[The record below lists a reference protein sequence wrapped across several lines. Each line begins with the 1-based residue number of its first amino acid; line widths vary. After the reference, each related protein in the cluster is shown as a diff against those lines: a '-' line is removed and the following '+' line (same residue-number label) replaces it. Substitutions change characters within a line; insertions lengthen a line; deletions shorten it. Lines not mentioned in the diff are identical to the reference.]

1 MTNQN
6 RAVFMLVFFIVM
18 QILIFLSR
26 KLLWVSV
33 CKSAG
38 TTPQGVREKAPE
50 LMREC
55 ANKSNLQTHLR
66 IWMRENA
73 PNPKLY
79 DKLNNIYS
87 YCLLPNVV
95 FLVFSFAGMNSP
107 NTFQKFLSVGLVI
120 SPLIAIGVLAVG
132 IYYKNYFDRKG

>member
-1 MTNQN
+1 MTIQK
-6 RAVFMLVFFIVM
+6 RAVFMLVYFIVM
-18 QILIFLSR
+18 QILIVLSR

-33 CKSAG
+33 CKSGG

-73 PNPKLY
+73 PDPKLY

-87 YCLLPNVV
+87 YCLFPNVV

-107 NTFQKFLSVGLVI
+107 NAFQKFLSVGLVI

>member
-1 MTNQN
+1 MTNQK
-6 RAVFMLVFFIVM
+6 RAVFLLVYFIVM

-33 CKSAG
+33 CKSGG
-38 TTPQGVREKAPE
+38 TTPQGVREKTPE
-50 LMREC
+50 LMSEC

-73 PNPKLY
+73 PDPKLY

-87 YCLLPNVV
+87 YCLFPNAV

-107 NTFQKFLSVGLVI
+107 NAFQKFLSVGLVI
-120 SPLIAIGVLAVG
+120 SPLIVIGILAVG
-132 IYYKNYFDRKG
+132 IYYKNYFERKG

>member
-1 MTNQN
+1 MTIQK
-6 RAVFMLVFFIVM
+6 RAIFMLVYFIVM
-18 QILIFLSR
+18 QILIVLSR

-33 CKSAG
+33 CKSGG
-38 TTPQGVREKAPE
+38 TTPQGVREKTPE

-66 IWMRENA
+66 ILMRENA
-73 PNPKLY
+73 PDPKLY

-87 YCLLPNVV
+87 YCLFPNVV

-107 NTFQKFLSVGLVI
+107 NAFQKFLSVGLVI
-120 SPLIAIGVLAVG
+120 SPLIVIGVLAVG

>member
-1 MTNQN
+1 MTIQKI
-6 RAVFMLVFFIVM
+6 AVFMLVYFIVM
-18 QILIFLSR
+18 QILIVLSR

-33 CKSAG
+33 CKSGG
-38 TTPQGVREKAPE
+38 TTPQGVREKTPE

-73 PNPKLY
+73 PDPKLY

-87 YCLLPNVV
+87 YCLFPNVV

-107 NTFQKFLSVGLVI
+107 NAFQKFLSVGLVI
-120 SPLIAIGVLAVG
+120 SPLIVIGVLAVG

>member
-1 MTNQN
+1 MTIQK
-6 RAVFMLVFFIVM
+6 RAVFMLVYFIVM
-18 QILIFLSR
+18 QILIVLSR

-33 CKSAG
+33 CKSGG

-73 PNPKLY
+73 PDPKLY

-87 YCLLPNVV
+87 YCLFPNVV

-107 NTFQKFLSVGLVI
+107 NAFQKFLSVGLVI
-120 SPLIAIGVLAVG
+120 SPLIVIGVLAVG

>member
-1 MTNQN
+1 MTIQK
-6 RAVFMLVFFIVM
+6 RAVFMLVYFIVM
-18 QILIFLSR
+18 QILIVLSR

-33 CKSAG
+33 CKSGG
-38 TTPQGVREKAPE
+38 TTPQGVREKTPE

-73 PNPKLY
+73 PDPKLY

-107 NTFQKFLSVGLVI
+107 NAFQKFLSVGLVI
-120 SPLIAIGVLAVG
+120 SPLIAIGVLAIG